1 MTANGGTDPYPIP
14 WLDKN
19 GSHNQPAGP
28 NLEPSHIYHFKG
40 RVARCSTFTGMGT
53 DRQGNRIA
61 FGSPTTDYGVMQGEY
76 WAGRAPQQGTF
87 THIWLTLFRGPA
99 VPANQIHDFH
109 PPISSAGLYWVVPVP
124 ERGLTISPDGNTFTL
139 EMKDVQVVD
148 QPRWP
153 ALDSIATSAR
163 MTFKMVWKS
172 TGEPVKYDDPS
183 KHFRFTGTRALC
195 QLEAQ
200 VEVPSIGFSWNSDS
214 LETSKS
220 DFAIVGDEVN
230 GRYYDS

>member
-1 MTANGGTDPYPIP
+1 
-14 WLDKN
+14 
-19 GSHNQPAGP
+19 
-28 NLEPSHIYHFKG
+28 
-40 RVARCSTFTGMGT
+40 
-53 DRQGNRIA
+53 
-61 FGSPTTDYGVMQGEY
+61 
-76 WAGRAPQQGTF
+76 
-87 THIWLTLFRGPA
+87 
-99 VPANQIHDFH
+99 
-109 PPISSAGLYWVVPVP
+109 
-124 ERGLTISPDGNTFTL
+124 
-139 EMKDVQVVD
+139 MKDVQVVD

-195 QLEAQ
+195 RLEVQ